1 MENLFPNQPEAEE
14 KRSIFNQT
22 ETPQTMGGL
31 PVEAPLVSD
40 DVLKTRATRYDL
52 ALGTNSEGY
61 ESTLS
66 SLRAGRE
73 SELRATA
80 QRAEKVALQ
89 KRRNSMVKSLLDEA
103 AQSDKPFDKNA
114 AGFITGLSQADF
126 DELDGE
132 PSEERRGIILEEMY
146 ADRVMNTL
154 AAQMDDLQ
162 AAVEEDVEAALNTVD
177 FSSRILTNQEIA
189 QKNLEEMAAKYK
201 DANPLTKALD
211 FTETLIPGFSWW
223 NLRDG
228 LQTQDDDGSFFTGE
242 NLRDQVEY
250 FYSLPPAQAK
260 RELAEAME
268 RRARDNVFDA
278 LAFAS
283 ALVEYTRDER
293 MLDNLFTAFDAA
305 DIVATVGVGKA
316 VGAIRRA
323 GKASANAS
331 LRAKSKQVIKNNRH
345 ATGPGGA
352 ASVVESAG
360 DINSSAVLRALEST
374 SASRNIDA
382 STTSR
387 LKAVVGNTA
396 SIFNPESFFRGQSRM
411 SAGRASLMMELQK
424 SGLRLFDTLTDVG
437 RVDRLGVGEQAG
449 KESKALQEAM
459 AKTEE
464 LMNKEMNANNNVMDV
479 QYVLPSESIDTVGK
493 VSALVGR
500 KGGQPF
506 ATPGAAKGA
515 ASRYG
520 LLPDSFTVEELPTGG
535 HGIRIDY
542 DVKENGYSTIEA
554 LDTDLNNSPVNVTNM
569 ALNFFKGSK
578 EVLSDGSNI
587 QRLKATTG
595 TQRIRRIVQESVAE
609 VGKLSKKEHKR
620 VSRAITHNR
629 ATVDED
635 GVKGKFF
642 DTVDQLEDFYNRS
655 FDRLP
660 SDKEILA
667 YFKLRQLSDFD
678 YILRD
683 ISIYR
688 DMALAGTRRITTK
701 LKDRTGKEFETG
713 VFNGFQIKSL
723 PKFDSKTTFSI
734 VVNDGKTTKAVQ
746 FKDLPARRRTQIERD
761 IKDGK
766 VTATQLYD
774 PMNNSDVFGA
784 VDGIKPN
791 SKVSVV
797 VSTNQKTG
805 PLRLGNLPYKH
816 GGHHDTTQN
825 WYVKQRDFEGGG
837 YRGDKSIFAID
848 SEKQARK
855 LQAAV
860 NRIRVM
866 LKESPKHR
874 ITQEMIDFANDN
886 LPFSAKQARALFYG
900 GRRSFNPNEEFL
912 VTRRG
917 QKTTDVKDFGNY
929 YNELESPHNPAYWT
943 NRQYTQERDLGT
955 VQTVKEEAGTMTTMP
970 VDLVDPITSISRGIQ
985 QITEAGL
992 LNDLKYYEG
1001 TNFVRQFGHLLNN
1014 NGRNPIA
1021 AILNPQWKGTSDPKE
1036 LSAAKSAHAHLINIL
1051 GQRGPEARWS
1061 DAVTTKLENFV
1072 YDSPGIGGQ
1081 IVSKVAL
1088 ATTKDPTVF
1097 ARKVAFH
1104 SKLGLFNPLQLVV
1117 QGQGVINIMAFSPQH
1132 GPAGAMAAILSRSL
1146 SASSGADNIT
1156 KRFASWAMGQTP
1168 GEFEEAHKQMTKRG
1182 FDLIENANALIDDV
1196 GDEPLFNTTAGKFL
1210 DAGRIFFDQ
1219 AEKFVRVTAWHTAV
1233 LEYRRANPGM
1243 LLTEGDWAKIAN
1255 RADDLGVNM
1264 LRNSNSRAQSNSLA
1278 TLPMQFFTYQ
1288 QRLMELFLGRRVSA
1302 QQKMMAFAV
1311 YSGMYGVPTAGAA
1324 VVGVLPIYEMIK
1336 AEGERRGQSIDDNV
1350 VHSFLSG
1357 GAMKA
1362 VLQATTGEKYG
1373 FSESYGPGGLLM
1385 FKDIVENESF
1395 VDIMGG
1401 ASISI
1406 ARDVLKNM
1414 SPIVWYLDGLANP
1427 NTDVAYKITADD
1439 WMNLASNI
1447 SSVNVFRKLISA
1459 SQTHKYITRSG
1470 TSVTDLN
1477 TTTDRILHAFR
1488 IDKQEVSNTYTR
1500 LDIMKKEGED
1510 LKGVQKDISTQLK
1523 RAITLVS
1530 NQQDNEAHKA
1540 FRNVQ
1545 ALVELH
1551 GLTSKQFGD
1560 IYKNV
1565 LKQFRDL
1572 DDQISL
1578 EFFIKNQK
1586 SNASDQRARS
1596 DKFIQERSGE

>member
-1 MENLFPNQPEAEE
+1 MEDLFPKQLEDQ
-14 KRSIFNQT
+14 KRSIFNQPD
-22 ETPQTMGGL
+22 TPQTVGGL
-31 PVEAPLVSD
+31 SIEAPIVSD

-52 ALGTNSEGY
+52 ALGKDSAGY

-80 QRAEKVALQ
+80 QRAEKTALQ
-89 KRRNSMVKSLLDEA
+89 SRRNDMVKSLLNDA
-103 AQSDKPFDKNA
+103 AQSDTPFDKNA
-114 AGFITGLSQADF
+114 AGFIAGLSQADF

-154 AAQMDDLQ
+154 AAQMDELQ
-162 AAVEEDVEAALNTVD
+162 AAVDEDVNAALNTVD
-177 FSSRILTNQEIA
+177 FSSSILTNQEIA
-189 QKNLEEMAAKYK
+189 QKNLEEMTAKYK
-201 DANPLTKALD
+201 NAGPFTTAVD
-211 FTETLIPGFSWW
+211 FGETLLPGFSWW

-228 LQTQDDDGSFFTGE
+228 LGTNDDAWSIFSGE
-242 NLRDQVEY
+242 NLKDQVEY
-250 FYSLPPAQAK
+250 FYSLPPARAK
-260 RELAEAME
+260 RELAEVME
-268 RRARDNVFDA
+268 RRAKDNIFDA

-283 ALVEYTRDER
+283 ALVEYSRDDR
-293 MLDNLFTAFDAA
+293 MLDNLFTAFDVT
-305 DIVATVGVGKA
+305 DVVTTLGVGKA
-316 VGAIRRA
+316 ISVARKA
-323 GKASANAS
+323 GQATANAA
-331 LRAKSKQVIKNNRH
+331 LRAKSKQIIKNNRH

-352 ASVVESAG
+352 ASVIESAG
-360 DINSSAVLRALEST
+360 DINSSAVLRALET
-374 SASRNIDA
+374 TAATRNIDA

-411 SAGRASLMMELQK
+411 SSGRASLLLELQK
-424 SGLRLFDTLTDVG
+424 SAVRLFDSLTDVG

-449 KESKALQEAM
+449 QESKALQDAM
-459 AKTEE
+459 AKAEE
-464 LMNKEMNANNNVMDV
+464 LMNAEMNVNNNVMDV
-479 QYVLPSESIDTVGK
+479 RYILPSESIDTVGK

-500 KGGQPF
+500 KGGQAF

-554 LDTDLNNSPVNVTNM
+554 LDTDLNNAPVNVTNM

-595 TQRIRRIVQESVAE
+595 TQRIRRIVQESVSE
-609 VGKLSKKEHKR
+609 VGRLSKKEHKR

-642 DTVDQLEDFYNRS
+642 ETVDQLEDFYNRT
-655 FDRLP
+655 FDRIP

-734 VVNDGKTTKAVQ
+734 VINDGKTTKAVQ
-746 FKDLPARRRTQIERD
+746 FKDPRFARKLAQIEKS
-761 IKDGK
+761 IKEGK
-766 VTATQLYD
+766 LTATQLYD
-774 PMNNSDVFGA
+774 PMNSSDVFGA
-784 VDGIKPN
+784 VDGIKPS

-797 VSTNQKTG
+797 ISTNQKTG

-825 WYVKQRDFEGGG
+825 WYVKQRDFAGGG

-855 LQAAV
+855 LQTAV

-866 LKESPKHR
+866 LKESPRHR

-886 LPFSAKQARALFYG
+886 LPFSAKQAHALFYG
-900 GRRSFNPNEEFL
+900 GRRSYNPNEEFL

-955 VQTVKEEAGTMTTMP
+955 VQTVKEEADTMTAMP

-1001 TNFVRQFGHLLNN
+1001 TNFIRQFGHLLNN
-1014 NGRNPIA
+1014 SGRNPIA
-1021 AILNPQWKGTSDPKE
+1021 AVLNPQWKGTSDPRE

-1051 GQRGPEARWS
+1051 GQRGPEARWA
-1061 DAVTTKLENFV
+1061 DGVTTKLENYV
-1072 YDSPGIGGQ
+1072 YDNPGIGGQ

-1117 QGQGVINIMAFSPQH
+1117 QGQGVINVMAFSPRH

-1196 GDEPLFNTTAGKFL
+1196 GDEPLFNTAAGQFL

-1233 LEYRRANPGM
+1233 LEYRRANPG
-1243 LLTEGDWAKIAN
+1243 LLLSEGDWSKIAN

-1288 QRLMELFLGRRVSA
+1288 QRLMELFLGRRVSTE
-1302 QQKMMAFAV
+1302 QKMMAFAV

-1324 VVGVLPIYEMIK
+1324 VVGVLPIYEMLK
-1336 AEGERRGQSIDDNV
+1336 AEGERRGQSIDDNT

-1439 WMNLASNI
+1439 WINLASNI
-1447 SSVNVFRKLISA
+1447 SSVNVFRKFISA

-1500 LDIMKKEGED
+1500 LDIMKREGED
-1510 LKGVQKDISTQLK
+1510 LKGVQKDVSTQLK
-1523 RAITLVS
+1523 RALTLAS
-1530 NQQDNEAHKA
+1530 NSQDNEAHKA

-1560 IYKNV
+1560 IYKSV

-1586 SNASDQRARS
+1586 SNADDQRARQ